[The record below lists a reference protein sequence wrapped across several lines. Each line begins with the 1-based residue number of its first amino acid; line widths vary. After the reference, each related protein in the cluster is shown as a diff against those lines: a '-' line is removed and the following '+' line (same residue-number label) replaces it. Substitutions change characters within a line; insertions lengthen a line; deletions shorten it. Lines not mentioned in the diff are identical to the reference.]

1 MRSMGGLP
9 EAMWRSDAFCSN
21 IRLKN
26 ASILAIVAF
35 LRLRHHS
42 QNHAER
48 NRNAMK
54 TLVQVI
60 QSETIACNGV
70 LPFSRFMELAL
81 YCPKLGY
88 YETKKDSVGR
98 RGDFYTSASV
108 GDLFGQLLAF
118 QFAEWLEELK
128 SKSSQLRIVEVGTH
142 NGQLA
147 MDVLTWL
154 QSGRQALFEKLEYC
168 IVEPSATRQEWQCET
183 LKSFDK

>member
-1 MRSMGGLP
+1 MGGLP
-9 EAMWRSDAFCSN
+9 DAMWRSDAFCSN

-54 TLVQVI
+54 TLLQVI
-60 QSETIACNGV
+60 HSESIACGGV

-88 YETKKDSVGR
+88 YETNKDSVGR

-118 QFAEWLEELK
+118 QFAEWLEQLK
-128 SKSSQLRIVEVGTH
+128 SKSLGLKIVEVGAH
-142 NGQLA
+142 NAQLA
-147 MDVLTWL
+147 MDIFAWL
-154 QSGRQALFEKLEYC
+154 QSNRPALFEQLEYC
-168 IVEPSATRQEWQCET
+168 VIEPSATRQEWQRET
-183 LKSFDK
+183 LKGFN